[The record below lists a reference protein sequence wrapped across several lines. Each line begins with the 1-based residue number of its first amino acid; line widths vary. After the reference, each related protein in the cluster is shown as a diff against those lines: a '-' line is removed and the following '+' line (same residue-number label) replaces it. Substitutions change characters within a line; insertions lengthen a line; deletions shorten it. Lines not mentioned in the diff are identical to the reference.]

1 MIVLPTPAPCRVIAL
16 VIVIPVDHV
25 NVPAGIVI
33 VSPFWACVSWI
44 CWIFCG
50 VPSEFQTAA
59 AQRGPEKPLKIR
71 INRRIPD
78 SFIIA
83 AYRSLRLAAR
93 LHIRMESAWQE
104 NFFCRGHF
112 LQAQVSE
119 SLGQRARIFARHSRV
134 LTATTNQIM
143 CFTTGGTLRGPG
155 PESLPA
161 RRRNARHQN
170 TTRRSVVIPKP
181 DVLIVHGLGVRHA
194 RVCLSD

>member
-25 NVPAGIVI
+25 NVPTGIVI

-104 NFFCRGHF
+104 NFFCPGPFFCKPR
-112 LQAQVSE
+112 LAN
-119 SLGQRARIFARHSRV
+119 LLARE
-134 LTATTNQIM
+134 
-143 CFTTGGTLRGPG
+143 
-155 PESLPA
+155 PESLPGTA
-161 RRRNARHQN
+161 QFNGDN
-170 TTRRSVVIPKP
+170 KP
-181 DVLIVHGLGVRHA
+181 DYVPYNGRHA
-194 RVCLSD
+194 PRPRP

>member
-112 LQAQVSE
+112 FASP
-119 SLGQRARIFARHSRV
+119 GQRISWPESQNLCPAQPS

-143 CFTTGGTLRGPG
+143 CFTTPGTLRSPG

-161 RRRNARHQN
+161 RRRNARHQS